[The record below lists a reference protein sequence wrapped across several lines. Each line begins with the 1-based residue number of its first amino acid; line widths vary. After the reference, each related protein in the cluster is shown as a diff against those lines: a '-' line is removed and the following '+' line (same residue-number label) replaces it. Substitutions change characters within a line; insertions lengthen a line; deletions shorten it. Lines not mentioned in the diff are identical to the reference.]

1 MDCGLGKEMD
11 STRKVE
17 ENPIISS
24 MGYSVFDLVLNEMK
38 QALVQTGINCLCK
51 SGPLYSTHLKCKC
64 PQMVLTFCRG
74 EILLSFS
81 YVFFLNSLLIF
92 PKGPRLLKRIITNII
107 LYNTFYSALFECYNY
122 VLSKNIV

>member
-81 YVFFLNSLLIF
+81 YVFFFFKFTVDFSKRTKAFKKDYNKYHSL
-92 PKGPRLLKRIITNII
+92 
-107 LYNTFYSALFECYNY
+107 
-122 VLSKNIV
+122 